1 MDLADF
7 HWGLPS
13 REQLEGY
20 RIWDS
25 YFTPSHGHPG
35 KDGYS
40 GVLAEMDR
48 ARRSALELGRF
59 EKLCWFPHVGI
70 GTTSD
75 PAFES
80 LVRAK
85 PETVTKPMEYWPDRM
100 LGMIQLNANDV
111 PASLDAL
118 DRWLRDGPMLGVYFP
133 GGGPGAL
140 NCAHANF
147 PRLVERIIDLGG
159 VIMQH
164 TWFITGGNPSP
175 GMSTPSDL
183 AKLAAKFPDYP
194 FVCAHAGGEW
204 EKGIRAVR
212 DQPNV
217 LAETSGFDATAGFLE
232 MAVRELGPERIIFGS
247 HLPSRS
253 LGTEL
258 AKVTA
263 AEIDEEAK
271 RKILGENFRRLLGTA

>member
-1 MDLADF
+1 MDLTNF

-13 REQLEGY
+13 REQLESY

-25 YFTPSHGHPG
+25 YFTPSLGNPG

-40 GVLAEMDR
+40 GILADMDR
-48 ARRSALELGRF
+48 SRRSALDLGRF
-59 EKLCWFPHVGI
+59 EKLCWFPHVGL

-85 PETVTKPMEYWPDRM
+85 PETVTRPMEHWPDRM
-100 LGMIQLNANDV
+100 LGMIQVNANDV
-111 PASLDAL
+111 AASLDAL
-118 DRWLRDGPMLGVYFP
+118 DRWLRDGPMVGVYFA
-133 GGGPGAL
+133 GSGPGAL
-140 NCAHANF
+140 PCSHDNI
-147 PRLVERIIDLGG
+147 PRLVERIIEHRG

-164 TWFITGGNPSP
+164 TWFITGGNPGA
-175 GMSTPSDL
+175 GMSTPTEL
-183 AKLAAKFPDYP
+183 AELARKFPDHP
-194 FVCAHAGGEW
+194 FICAHAGGEW

-217 LAETSGFDATAGFLE
+217 LVETSGFDATAGFIE

-247 HLPSRS
+247 HLPTRS

-263 AEIDEEAK
+263 AVIDEDVK
-271 RKILGENFRRLLGTA
+271 KQILGENFRRLLGAA